1 MEFVAATLSA
11 DKDKTEKVVRTVAE
25 ARSMGMTVLPPDV
38 NESEIDFTVV
48 YEPDQTGKVKRPKKK
63 PVAARGK
70 VKDPMGPRIRFG
82 LGGVRGVGESALEAI
97 FDERSGRATWEREGR
112 EGEPKKEPFVDVFDL
127 ASRVDLRRV
136 NKNVCMALVECG
148 GFDALHEPMGVTR
161 AMASAAVESAIE
173 RGKKIAQERNSG
185 QTNLFGLMGGGD
197 EAAAK
202 ALSRGGTFPKVEPW
216 DTRELLAK
224 EKQTL
229 GFYVS
234 GHPLDRYAAELRR
247 FCNATTDTLAEMPD
261 STAVTVGGSV
271 EGYRERTTKTGRRIA
286 FFDLEDPFG
295 RVEVIV
301 RPRVLGNEAIRDVL
315 QSGEPVI
322 ATGVVQHEQQ
332 RGASEDDATEA
343 KLILDGASLLSV
355 SLKKKTTSV
364 LVRLLVDRI
373 DRLRL
378 QALKDCLMQHPGGCP
393 VTLELTEGTKWTVAL
408 PQTGISVDPSDALLA
423 SLEKLFGEKVCE
435 LR

>member
-1 MEFVAATLSA
+1 
-11 DKDKTEKVVRTVAE
+11 VRTVAE
-25 ARSMGMTVLPPDV
+25 ARSMGITVLPPDV
-38 NESEIDFTVV
+38 NVSAIDFTVV
-48 YEPDQTGKVKRPKKK
+48 YEPDTTGKVKRPKKT
-63 PVAARGK
+63 PVAHRGK

-82 LGGVRGVGESALEAI
+82 LGGVRGVGESALDAI
-97 FDERSGRATWEREGR
+97 FEERSGRATWERDGR
-112 EGEPKKEPFVDVFDL
+112 AGEPKKEPFVDVFDL
-127 ASRVDLRRV
+127 AARVDLRRV
-136 NKNVCMALVECG
+136 NKNVCIALVQCG
-148 GFDALHEPMGVTR
+148 GFDALHEPLGVTR

-173 RGKKIAQERNSG
+173 RGKKLAQERQSG
-185 QTNLFGLMGGGD
+185 QTNLFGLFGGGND
-197 EAAAK
+197 AATK
-202 ALSRGGTFPKVEPW
+202 AMSRGGTFPKVEPW

-247 FCNATTDTLAEMPD
+247 FCNATTDSLPELDDRTE
-261 STAVTVGGSV
+261 VTVGGSV

-301 RPRVLGNEAIRDVL
+301 RPRVLADEGLRDVL

-322 ATGVVQHEQQ
+322 VTGSVQHEEE
-332 RGASEDDATEA
+332 RGASEGDKTEA
-343 KLILDGASLLSV
+343 KLILDGVSLLSV

-364 LVRLLVDRI
+364 LVRLVVDRV
-373 DRLRL
+373 DRMRL
-378 QALKDCLMQHPGGCP
+378 EALKQCLLAHPGGCP
-393 VTLELTEGTKWTVAL
+393 VTLELTEGKKWTVAM
-408 PQTGISVDPSDALLA
+408 PQTGLSVEPSDALLA
-423 SLEKLFGEKVCE
+423 SLERLFGEKVCE